1 MRPSQSQHKDTGTQ
15 RPRVSSSDGVRFT
28 DLSSD
33 PLHRSK
39 QGSESQGR
47 YHSGEFTYR
56 GAKEKERTRGGQ
68 RRQENKERRSVRSH
82 SVEKELEV
90 ERGHRRGGNKENR
103 HSVHYDGQMEKQ
115 KERSTKTSSRSKSH
129 DIGEGRKSAEKEKS
143 QRRQQY
149 EEREGSREHYG
160 ESQESYQAAPFYLH
174 SSNSQV
180 SSHYGYERIQ
190 SLFYGSTE
198 QIQQENAKLRNYKT
212 EKPSQERSAKHRES
226 SPRKNRD
233 SARKLVS
240 YEQPDAGQRQR
251 SPRRRAAPA
260 MPLPPAP
267 SGPGKWP
274 QFASL
279 RLHLQCVV
287 PVLVSNE
294 IAEYGEH
301 QYEAI
306 PGLTEAGAVHETSQG
321 EQSPPSPGSLS
332 LFRVSHLSHLSHMTS
347 SFQL

>member
-1 MRPSQSQHKDTGTQ
+1 MRPSQSQHKDSGTQ

-39 QGSESQGR
+39 QGSEGQGR
-47 YHSGEFTYR
+47 YHSGEYSYR

-68 RRQENKERRSVRSH
+68 RRYENKERRSVRSH

-103 HSVHYDGQMEKQ
+103 HSVHYDGEMEKQ

-143 QRRQQY
+143 QRRPY
-149 EEREGSREHYG
+149 EDREVSREHYS

-174 SSNSQV
+174 STNSQV

-198 QIQQENAKLRNYKT
+198 QIQQENAMQRNYKT
-212 EKPSQERSAKHRES
+212 EKPSQEKRAKHRDS
-226 SPRKNRD
+226 SPRKNHD
-233 SARKLVS
+233 SARKS
-240 YEQPDAGQRQR
+240 SSNERDAEHGPGQRQR

-260 MPLPPAP
+260 MPLPSAP
-267 SGPGKWP
+267 SGPGKCSE
-274 QFASL
+274 FASL
-279 RLHLQCVV
+279 QLYLHCVV
-287 PVLVSNE
+287 PILASIE

-306 PGLTEAGAVHETSQG
+306 PGLAEAGAVHETSQG
-321 EQSPPSPGSLS
+321 EQCSVLHHPALCHYSGCHTCHT
-332 LFRVSHLSHLSHMTS
+332 RHT
-347 SFQL
+347 